1 MLGAGHEILNKPCAA
16 HSSGAR
22 PYCKQNKMVVIVVTV
37 NSWIAVV
44 QNNEEDRV
52 VR

>member
-16 HSSGAR
+16 RSSGV
-22 PYCKQNKMVVIVVTV
+22 NKMLVIVVTV